1 MNNPSMCHMDIST
14 VREQSRL
21 MQVDGTYICSPYTIL
36 EESAMTSEEVE
47 KVTEDAISKY
57 RQSV

>member
-1 MNNPSMCHMDIST
+1 
-14 VREQSRL
+14 